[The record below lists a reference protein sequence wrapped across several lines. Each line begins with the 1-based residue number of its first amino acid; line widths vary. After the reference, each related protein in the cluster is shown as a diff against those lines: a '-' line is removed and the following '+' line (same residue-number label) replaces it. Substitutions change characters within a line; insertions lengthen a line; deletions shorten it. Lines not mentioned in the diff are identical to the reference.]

1 MEGHGG
7 EDEAGQGTKIVIVE
21 AIGVEVDVDVV
32 VEVVIGGVV
41 VVVVVIAVG
50 GVVVEVREVEV
61 VMMGMRG
68 VEEERGEHQTSTSS
82 STLTQMSSP
91 SRFRIV

>member
-32 VEVVIGGVV
+32 VEVVIGG
-41 VVVVVIAVG
+41 IAVG

>member
-1 MEGHGG
+1 VEGHGG

-32 VEVVIGGVV
+32 VEVVIGGV